1 MTGSEG
7 SRVVIVTGASRG
19 LGKEIA
25 LTFGKAGDNVVLN
38 YLRSETE
45 ACAAAEAI
53 NRSGGVAVP
62 FRADVRIADDVD
74 NMMRE
79 ATARWGRIDV
89 LVNNAGLTH
98 DGIAIRMSEKDW
110 DEVISTNLT
119 GAFHCIRAASQI
131 MSRQRSGH
139 IISIASIVGMQGRE
153 GQANYAASKAG
164 LIGLTRACAKELG
177 CFNIKAN
184 VVLPGYLPTDMGRDI
199 SPGVLDRVL
208 KQNVLGRISDPQQV
222 ASFVYNLS
230 NMEHVSGQL
239 FNLDS
244 RIL

>member
-25 LTFGKAGDNVVLN
+25 LAFGKAGDKVVIN

-45 ACAAAEAI
+45 ASAVAEAI

-62 FRADVRIADDVD
+62 FRADARMAGEVD
-74 NMMRE
+74 NMMHE

-89 LVNNAGLTH
+89 LVNNAGLTR
-98 DGIAIRMSEKDW
+98 DGIVIRMSEKDW
-110 DEVISTNLT
+110 DEVIGTNLT
-119 GAFHCIRAASQI
+119 GSFNCIRAASQI
-131 MSRQRSGH
+131 MSGQRSGH

-164 LIGLTRACAKELG
+164 LVGLTRACARELG
-177 CFNIKAN
+177 CFNIKVN
-184 VVLPGYLPTDMGRDI
+184 VVLPGYLPTDMGREI
-199 SPGVLDRVL
+199 SQEVLDRVL
-208 KQNVLGRISDPQQV
+208 KQNVLGRISDQQEV

-230 NMEHVSGQL
+230 HMEHVSGQL